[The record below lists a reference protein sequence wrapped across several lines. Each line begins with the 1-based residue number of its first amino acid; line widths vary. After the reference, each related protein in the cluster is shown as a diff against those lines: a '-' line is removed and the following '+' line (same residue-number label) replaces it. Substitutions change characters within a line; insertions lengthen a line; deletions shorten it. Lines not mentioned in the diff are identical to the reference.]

1 MGARGITLA
10 FTVTYATQDGGEACL
25 RLAGEL
31 DLSTA
36 PELNAAIDRLT
47 AEGERHL
54 LLDLSELTFCDSTGI
69 AAFVRGDNRAAAD
82 GGWLRVTGATGR
94 VARVLQVTGLAEV
107 LSYEPETSGPRSP
120 SAP

>member
-1 MGARGITLA
+1 MSFSVRHAGR
-10 FTVTYATQDGGEACL
+10 DGGGACL

-36 PELNAAIDRLT
+36 GELTAAIDRLW
-47 AEGERHL
+47 ADGEHRV
-54 LLDLSELTFCDSTGI
+54 LLDLTDLAFCDSTGM
-69 AAFVRGDNRAAAD
+69 AVFVRGDNRASAK

-94 VARVLQVTGLAEV
+94 VERVLRVTGLAEV
-107 LSYEPETSGPRSP
+107 LRYEPDTVDPASR

>member
-1 MGARGITLA
+1 MT
-10 FTVTYATQDGGEACL
+10 FTVTYAQRGEGGVCL

-36 PELNAAIDRLT
+36 PELNSAIDRLI
-47 AEGERHL
+47 AEGRREL
-54 LLDLSELTFCDSTGI
+54 LLDLTGLTFCDSSGI
-69 AAFVRGDNRAAAD
+69 AAFVRGDNLAAAD

-107 LSYEPETSGPRSP
+107 LRHVHDTVDPA
-120 SAP
+120 APAAS

>member
-1 MGARGITLA
+1 MT
-10 FTVTYATQDGGEACL
+10 FTVTYAQREGVGACL

-36 PELNAAIDRLT
+36 PELNAALDRL
-47 AEGERHL
+47 ADQGERHL
-54 LLDLSELTFCDSTGI
+54 LVDLTDLTFCDSTGI
-69 AAFVRGDNRAAAD
+69 AAFVRADNRAAAR

-94 VARVLQVTGLAEV
+94 VERVLKVTGLAEV
-107 LSYEPETSGPRSP
+107 LGYPSDTMHPRSQ